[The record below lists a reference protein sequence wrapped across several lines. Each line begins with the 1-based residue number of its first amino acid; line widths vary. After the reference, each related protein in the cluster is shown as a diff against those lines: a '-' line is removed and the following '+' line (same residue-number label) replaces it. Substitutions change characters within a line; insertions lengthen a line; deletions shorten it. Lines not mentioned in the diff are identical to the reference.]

1 MSDTLDQD
9 VQALQEWLG
18 QAWRYLA
25 QPSFTRFQRQEMR
38 NQMRLADAKLRAG
51 LQKIPSEISSSW
63 QATEMPIRRVQ
74 AELPLAESGGMGRQT
89 SAGSKEQLS
98 QSPPMDC
105 SDAQTASVDFSAQAC
120 FLLLRR
126 FPQ

>member
-1 MSDTLDQD
+1 MAPISDTLDQD
-9 VQALQEWLG
+9 AQALKEWLG

-25 QPSFTRFQRQEMR
+25 QPSLTPAARDAQP
-38 NQMRLADAKLRAG
+38 MRLADAKLRAG
-51 LQKIPSEISSSW
+51 LQRIASRDQLSLTGNGDDQTGAS
-63 QATEMPIRRVQ
+63 R
-74 AELPLAESGGMGRQT
+74 ELPLAESGGI

-120 FLLLRR
+120 FLPLRR